1 MKRFV
6 AVLTF
11 ALLTFGIFAEGQ
23 KEAAKPGTVEYPT
36 KSMMIVVPYVAG
48 GAADVIARKIA
59 SLLEPKLGKPVM
71 VMNKVGAGG
80 VLAATEYLKEEPDTH
95 NLILLSRAL
104 TVTVP
109 IIQKNTLKFTTE
121 DFIPIIGIENIEFIL
136 FANKNTGITDMKSL
150 ISYAQTKKSLKYGTT
165 GSGTDASVL
174 QAALFSAAGV
184 KAEAVVYNGAKEALL
199 AAANNVVDVAAA
211 TPSAAIDL
219 VREGSVVPVGVFSG
233 KPFTGFPG
241 IVVPTLTEQGYNL
254 DLPGLNFLAIRKGT
268 NPEIVK
274 KLYTAISEIYA
285 SEEYKDFAKK
295 ILLDVNSWN
304 TDEINAY
311 IQTQKAV
318 IENFKDSLN

>member
-6 AVLTF
+6 ALLTF

-71 VMNKVGAGG
+71 VTNKVGAGG

-109 IIQKNTLKFTTE
+109 IIQTNTLKFTTE
-121 DFIPIIGIENIEFIL
+121 DFVPVIGIENIEFIL
-136 FANKNTGITDMKSL
+136 FANKKTGITDMKSL
-150 ISYAQTKKSLKYGTT
+150 VAYAQTKKSLKYGTT

-174 QAALFSAAGV
+174 QAGLFATAGV

-199 AAANNVVDVAAA
+199 AAAN
-211 TPSAAIDL
+211 T
-219 VREGSVVPVGVFSG
+219 
-233 KPFTGFPG
+233 
-241 IVVPTLTEQGYNL
+241 
-254 DLPGLNFLAIRKGT
+254 
-268 NPEIVK
+268 
-274 KLYTAISEIYA
+274 
-285 SEEYKDFAKK
+285 
-295 ILLDVNSWN
+295 
-304 TDEINAY
+304 
-311 IQTQKAV
+311 
-318 IENFKDSLN
+318 

>member
-1 MKRFV
+1 MKRLV
-6 AVLTF
+6 AVL
-11 ALLTFGIFAEGQ
+11 ALTLLAFEVFAEGQ
-23 KEAAKPGTVEYPT
+23 KDAAKPGVVTYPT

-59 SLLEPKLGKPVM
+59 SLLEPKLGKPVV

-80 VLAATEYLKEEPDTH
+80 VLAATEYLKEEADTH

-109 IIQKNTLKFTTE
+109 LIQTNTLMFTTE
-121 DFIPIIGIENIEFIL
+121 DFVPIIGIENIEFIL
-136 FANKNTGITDMKSL
+136 FANKKTGITDMKSL
-150 ISYAQTKKSLKYGTT
+150 VAYAQTKKSLKYGTT

-174 QAALFSAAGV
+174 QAGLFATAGV

-211 TPSAAIDL
+211 TPSAALDL
-219 VREGSVVPVGVFSG
+219 IREGSVVPVGIFSG

-241 IVVPTLTEQGYNL
+241 IVVPTLTEQGYNF

-274 KLYTAISEIYA
+274 KLYTAISDVYA
-285 SEEYKDFAKK
+285 SAEYKDFAKK
-295 ILLDVNSWN
+295 VLLNVNSWN

-311 IQTQKAV
+311 IQEQKAV
-318 IENFKDSLN
+318 IEDFKDSLN